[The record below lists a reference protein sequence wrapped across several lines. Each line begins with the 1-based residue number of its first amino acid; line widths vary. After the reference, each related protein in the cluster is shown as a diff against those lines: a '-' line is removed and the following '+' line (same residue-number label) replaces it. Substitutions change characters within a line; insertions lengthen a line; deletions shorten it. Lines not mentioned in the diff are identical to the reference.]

1 MNNLRTFVAIDIK
14 VEPLLK
20 GKWEDLK
27 QLLRN
32 DIVKWVDER
41 TIHLTLF
48 FLGETTPLQVK
59 EVTQELDIS
68 LKNIHPFLIQITG
81 LGLFGNPSNPKVIWA
96 GISESQPLHQ
106 LKEKVDLA
114 LSHQGFEDTQSKFSP
129 HLTLGRIKHIKS
141 ANELDSFIKGNKT
154 LHFYD
159 VEVAKVIFYQS
170 ILTPSGPIY
179 KPLKEIKLLSL

>member
-1 MNNLRTFVAIDIK
+1 MDNLRTFVAIEIK
-14 VEPLLK
+14 VEPSIKRKWDELK
-20 GKWEDLK
+20 L
-27 QLLRN
+27 LLRN
-32 DIVKWVDER
+32 DTVKWVDEH

-48 FLGETTPLQVK
+48 FLGETTPIEVK
-59 EVTQELDIS
+59 EVIQELEIS
-68 LKNIHPFLIQITG
+68 LRNIEPFLIQITG

-96 GISESQPLHQ
+96 GISESQPLHI

-114 LSHQGFEDTQSKFSP
+114 LLRQGFEDTQSKFSP

-141 ANELDSFIKGNKT
+141 ANELNAFIKSNKS
-154 LHFYD
+154 LHFFD
-159 VEVAKVIFYQS
+159 VDVAKVIFYQS

>member
-1 MNNLRTFVAIDIK
+1 MDNLRTFIAIDVK
-14 VEPLLK
+14 VEPSLK
-20 GKWEDLK
+20 TKWDELI

-32 DIVKWVDER
+32 DTVKWVDER

-59 EVTQELDIS
+59 ELTHDLEAV
-68 LKNIHPFLIQITG
+68 LKNTQPFSIQITG

-96 GISESQPLHQ
+96 GIADSKPLQQ
-106 LKEKVDLA
+106 LKEKVDIA
-114 LSHQGFEDTQSKFSP
+114 LLRQGFEDTQSKFSP

-141 ANELDSFIKGNKT
+141 ANELNNFTKSNRT
-154 LHFYD
+154 LHFFD
-159 VEVAKVIFYQS
+159 IEVAKVIFYQS

>member
-1 MNNLRTFVAIDIK
+1 MDNLRTFVAIDIK
-14 VEPLLK
+14 VEHSLK
-20 GKWEDLK
+20 SKWEELK
-27 QLLRN
+27 LLLRN
-32 DIVKWVDER
+32 DTVKWVDER

-59 EVTQELDIS
+59 EVTRELEIA
-68 LKNIHPFLIQITG
+68 LKDTQTFLIQITG

-96 GISESQPLHQ
+96 GIAESKPLQ
-106 LKEKVDLA
+106 LLKEKLDIA
-114 LSHQGFEDTQSKFSP
+114 LLRQGFEDTQSKFSP

-141 ANELDSFIKGNKT
+141 TNVLNSLIKSNKSF
-154 LHFYD
+154 HFYD
-159 VEVAKVIFYQS
+159 VEVARVIFYQS